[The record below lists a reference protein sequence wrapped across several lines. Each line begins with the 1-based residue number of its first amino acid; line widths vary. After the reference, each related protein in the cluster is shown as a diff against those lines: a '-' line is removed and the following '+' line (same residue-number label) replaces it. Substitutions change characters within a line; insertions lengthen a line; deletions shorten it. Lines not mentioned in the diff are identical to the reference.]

1 MPTNPPVTLLNA
13 RAVSVRVALHRQRIY
28 EMMSRDEFPKPIRIG
43 PKMIRWRS
51 DDIDTW
57 IERLSAARAG

>member
-1 MPTNPPVTLLNA
+1 MPTNPVTLLAAKAVCA
-13 RAVSVRVALHRQRIY
+13 RVSLHRQRIY
-28 EMMSRDEFPKPIRIG
+28 EMMNRDEFPKPIRIG

-57 IERLSAARAG
+57 IDQLTEARAA